1 MNARVYIYSGL
12 ILSPV
17 IKYVVYGEVHAYQ
30 EACKDSWQY
39 MATPTN
45 TVSLLAFSASTSD
58 ALKMWLV
65 HVLAV
70 CTVVAIIGGS
80 KFTLNVPQVLLPL
93 VPSSGVRANFTLT
106 AKQGCFIW

>member
-1 MNARVYIYSGL
+1 MA
-12 ILSPV
+12 
-17 IKYVVYGEVHAYQ
+17 EMHAVTWPRP
-30 EACKDSWQY
+30 ESE
-39 MATPTN
+39 
-45 TVSLLAFSASTSD
+45 LFSALTSD

-65 HVLAV
+65 HVLVA
-70 CTVVAIIGGS
+70 CTVVAINGGS